1 MFPKIGPLNSYGLMM
16 AIGFWAAWLAA
27 LHRARKE
34 NIDGKHISDM
44 LIVAMISGVMGARI
58 LYIIQF
64 NDRFASFWDFF
75 KIWQGGLVFYGG
87 MVAATVALVIFIYL
101 RKLPLPKIA
110 DVAGPPVALGLVFG
124 RIGCFLFGCCYG
136 RVAENLFFA
145 VRFPPGSPASNTYA
159 GGVEASPPIIPTQ
172 LISSFDNLLV
182 FLAATFFFRYRHR
195 YGESFLVFAMLY
207 GVHRFLVEIL
217 RGDSARPLLNMS
229 MSQSLSLVLVI
240 IALALFVRSRL
251 LPGNIEAAPAAASN
265 PAAASKGKKRSRGKA
280 SR

>member
-1 MFPKIGPLNSYGLMM
+1 MM

-44 LIVAMISGVMGARI
+44 LIVAMISGVVGARI

-64 NDRFASFWDFF
+64 RENFANFWDIF

-87 MVAATVALVIFIYL
+87 LVAATIALMVFIYR
-101 RKLPLPKIA
+101 RKLPLPKMA
-110 DVAGPPVALGLVFG
+110 DVVGPPVALGLVFG
-124 RIGCFLFGCCYG
+124 RIGCFLYGCCYG

-145 VRFPPGSPASNTYA
+145 VRFPPGSPASIKYA
-159 GGVEASPPIIPTQ
+159 GGIETSPPIIPTQ
-172 LISSFDNLLV
+172 LISSLDNLLV
-182 FLAATFFFRYRHR
+182 FLAATFLFRSRHR

-240 IALALFVRSRL
+240 VTLALFVRSRL
-251 LPGNIEAAPAAASN
+251 LPGNIEAAPAA
-265 PAAASKGKKRSRGKA
+265 PPKGKKRSKGK
-280 SR
+280 SSK

>member
-16 AIGFWAAWLAA
+16 AIGFWAAWLSAP
-27 LHRARKE
+27 HRARKE

-44 LIVAMISGVMGARI
+44 LIVAMISGVVGARV
-58 LYIIQF
+58 LHIIQF
-64 NDRFASFWDFF
+64 WESYSSFWQIFE
-75 KIWQGGLVFYGG
+75 IWQGGLVFYGG
-87 MVAATVALVIFIYL
+87 LVAATIALVIFIHK
-101 RKLPLPKIA
+101 RKLPLAKMA
-110 DVAGPPVALGLVFG
+110 DIAGPPVALGLVFG

-145 VRFPPGSPASNTYA
+145 VRFPPGSPASIKYA
-159 GGVEASPPIIPTQ
+159 GGLEASPPIIPTQ

-182 FLAATFFFRYRHR
+182 FFVATFFFRYRHR

-240 IALALFVRSRL
+240 VTLALFVRSRL
-251 LPGNIEAAPAAASN
+251 LPGNIEAAAPEAPQDKKRA
-265 PAAASKGKKRSRGKA
+265 KGKSTNK
-280 SR
+280 